1 MAHQRAARR
10 RRRASNPPQPAA
22 AASDSAEAHLT
33 LARPADQDPDPNP
46 AHDRVRHLGPTNA
59 AIDREVEQARRTHR
73 TALAAACSVVLVG
86 VGCALALYV
95 GLHGIETD
103 RFARAWHALCEQN
116 VRLLDA
122 AFNQRLASSAHN
134 VAAYLY
140 AVPDI
145 TEENLVMYA
154 NRSSFDKSILKSV
167 STNPVLTYDQLP
179 QFEAQYGLQTWPKP
193 LPPENAVLV
202 HDRPIVSPVLYIYPV
217 AFKPSL
223 QAFNQMSLASR
234 RDGILALLRSP
245 TKQIAMSGPLSL
257 IPDSHRGFLI
267 WVRALPRP
275 TVDQMTPFVDWMS
288 TVTVEFTTIL
298 TVALGTRASPQG
310 VYMDIVHPTGELIFS
325 TVPSNATRHPLHGA
339 TRYYTF
345 PVLDQTWT
353 ARCLASRRFQHSIVT
368 FWPVAIA
375 LITAAVFAVAG
386 EATRRA
392 VLHWHAGQ
400 RTLHQYAGQEE
411 LLAML
416 ARSGRGVLEALP
428 DALLVLNARGRILG
442 INAAA
447 VTLTG
452 YSIAALEHL
461 PVTQILA
468 PHNACLPDSG
478 TLPAGQFDGT
488 VWHASGTA
496 IPVATSVK
504 DMGDATTRV
513 ADAVAA
519 GVTALGS
526 STSHRPAAAGADA
539 IAQVVLF
546 HDISDQADAQRALE
560 EAHADHA
567 RATQTRAALLTS
579 LALLLAPQTRFV
591 NDAMHTVE
599 AEFRDTGRRPPPQ
612 RAGVCGVAWAA
623 DAADDVDAGVVAAE
637 HMATLRS
644 DLALLMDVPA
654 VPLDGGSVH
663 GVRLSDLIQ
672 EALTGRK
679 RTIAGKRIVVL
690 ASAHPVGVRLA
701 GLDLVPVRVLIA
713 KMILIGSSAA
723 ADGAQWTVRYTVAHG
738 RLILHQELSAL
749 SACVDL
755 GGLDD
760 VGRQHAS
767 LDDVGL
773 QHASL
778 GSDFGAL
785 PITYIALI
793 RYVLRHEGTFARS
806 MDAETGIALHVEVPL
821 ANLGVQA
828 IIPVERR

>member
-1 MAHQRAARR
+1 M
-10 RRRASNPPQPAA
+10 
-22 AASDSAEAHLT
+22 
-33 LARPADQDPDPNP
+33 
-46 AHDRVRHLGPTNA
+46 
-59 AIDREVEQARRTHR
+59 
-73 TALAAACSVVLVG
+73 G
-86 VGCALALYV
+86 VGCAFALYF

-116 VRLLDA
+116 VRLLDV
-122 AFNQRLASSAHN
+122 AFNQRLANS
-134 VAAYLY
+134 V
-140 AVPDI
+140 
-145 TEENLVMYA
+145 ENLVMYA

-193 LPPENAVLV
+193 LPPENMVLV

-223 QAFNQMSLASR
+223 QAFNQLSLVSR
-234 RDGILALLRSP
+234 REGILALLRSP
-245 TKQIAMSGPLSL
+245 TKQIAMSDPLSL
-257 IPDSHRGFLI
+257 IPDRHRGFLI

-275 TVDQMTPFVDWMS
+275 TVDQVTPFVDWMG

-298 TVALGTRASPQG
+298 TVALGTHASPQG
-310 VYMDIVHPTGELIFS
+310 VYMDIIHPTGELIFS
-325 TVPSNATRHPLHGA
+325 SVPPNATRHHLHGA
-339 TRYYTF
+339 MRYYTF

-368 FWPVAIA
+368 SRPVAIA
-375 LITAAVFAVAG
+375 LITAVVFAVAG

-392 VLHWHAGQ
+392 VLRWHAGQ
-400 RTLHQYAGQEE
+400 RTLHQHAGQEE

-416 ARSGRGVLEALP
+416 ARAGRGVLEALP

-452 YSIAALEHL
+452 HSIAALEHL
-461 PVTQILA
+461 RVTQILA
-468 PHNACLPDSG
+468 SHNACLPDSG
-478 TLPAGQFDGT
+478 ILPAGQFDGIA
-488 VWHASGTA
+488 WHASGKA
-496 IPVATSVK
+496 IPVAISAN
-504 DMGDATTRV
+504 DMGDATARV
-513 ADAVAA
+513 ADAIAA

-526 STSHRPAAAGADA
+526 STGHRPAAAAAAAAAGADA
-539 IAQVVLF
+539 IAQIVLF

-560 EAHADHA
+560 EAHADYA
-567 RATQTRAALLTS
+567 RATQTRAALLMS
-579 LALLLAPQTRFV
+579 LARLIAPQTRVV
-591 NDAMHTVE
+591 NDAMHTAD
-599 AEFRDTGRRPPPQ
+599 AELKVAGRRLPPQ
-612 RAGVCGVAWAA
+612 GAGVCGVSWIA
-623 DAADDVDAGVVAAE
+623 DAAADVDAGVMAAE
-637 HMATLRS
+637 HMATLGS
-644 DLALLMDVPA
+644 DLALLMDVPPA
-654 VPLDGGSVH
+654 PPDGGSVH
-663 GVRLSDLIQ
+663 GVQLYDLIQ
-672 EALTGRK
+672 EALAGRK
-679 RTIAGKRIVVL
+679 RTIAGKQIVVL

-723 ADGAQWTVRYTVAHG
+723 ADGAQWTVRYTIAHG
-738 RLILHQELSAL
+738 RLTLHQELSVL
-749 SACVDL
+749 SDLVDL

-778 GSDFGAL
+778 GSNFGAL

-806 MDAETGIALHVEVPL
+806 TDAETGISLHVEVRGGQCL
-821 ANLGVQA
+821 DGREEAWH
-828 IIPVERR
+828 

>member
-1 MAHQRAARR
+1 
-10 RRRASNPPQPAA
+10 
-22 AASDSAEAHLT
+22 
-33 LARPADQDPDPNP
+33 
-46 AHDRVRHLGPTNA
+46 
-59 AIDREVEQARRTHR
+59 
-73 TALAAACSVVLVG
+73 
-86 VGCALALYV
+86 
-95 GLHGIETD
+95 
-103 RFARAWHALCEQN
+103 
-116 VRLLDA
+116 
-122 AFNQRLASSAHN
+122 
-134 VAAYLY
+134 
-140 AVPDI
+140 
-145 TEENLVMYA
+145 
-154 NRSSFDKSILKSV
+154 
-167 STNPVLTYDQLP
+167 
-179 QFEAQYGLQTWPKP
+179 
-193 LPPENAVLV
+193 
-202 HDRPIVSPVLYIYPV
+202 
-217 AFKPSL
+217 
-223 QAFNQMSLASR
+223 MSLASR

-275 TVDQMTPFVDWMS
+275 TVDQMTPFVDWMG

-298 TVALGTRASPQG
+298 TVALGTRASSQG
-310 VYMDIVHPTGELIFS
+310 VFMDIIHPTGELIFS
-325 TVPSNATRHPLHGA
+325 TVPSNATRHHLHGA

-368 FWPVAIA
+368 SWPVAIA
-375 LITAAVFAVAG
+375 LITAAVFAVLG

-392 VLHWHAGQ
+392 VLHWQAGQ

-416 ARSGRGVLEALP
+416 ALSGRGVLEALP

-461 PVTQILA
+461 PVSQILA
-468 PHNACLPDSG
+468 PHNACLPDFG
-478 TLPAGQFDGT
+478 TLPVGQFDGT
-488 VWHASGTA
+488 AWHASGTA
-496 IPVATSVK
+496 IPVAISVN
-504 DMGDATTRV
+504 DTGDATARV

-526 STSHRPAAAGADA
+526 SRNHRPAAIGADA

-546 HDISDQADAQRALE
+546 HDIFRPSRRTACARGSARG
-560 EAHADHA
+560 HA
-567 RATQTRAALLTS
+567 RATQTRAALLML
-579 LALLLAPQTRFV
+579 LARLIAPQTRV
-591 NDAMHTVE
+591 INDAMHTVE
-599 AEFRDTGRRPPPQ
+599 AEFRVMGRRPLPR
-612 RAGVCGVAWAA
+612 RAGVCGVAWVA
-623 DAADDVDAGVVAAE
+623 DAADDVDAGVMAAE
-637 HMATLRS
+637 HMATLGS
-644 DLALLMDVPA
+644 DLALLMDVPSA
-654 VPLDGGSVH
+654 PPDGGSVH
-663 GVRLSDLIQ
+663 GVQLYDLIQ
-672 EALTGRK
+672 EALAGRK
-679 RTIAGKRIVVL
+679 RTIAEKQIVVL

-723 ADGAQWTVRYTVAHG
+723 ADGAKWTVRYTIAHG
-738 RLILHQELSAL
+738 RLMLHQELSAL

-793 RYVLRHEGTFARS
+793 RYVLRHEGAFARS
-806 MDAETGIALHVEVPL
+806 MDPETGIALHVEVPL

-828 IIPVERR
+828 IIPEEGR